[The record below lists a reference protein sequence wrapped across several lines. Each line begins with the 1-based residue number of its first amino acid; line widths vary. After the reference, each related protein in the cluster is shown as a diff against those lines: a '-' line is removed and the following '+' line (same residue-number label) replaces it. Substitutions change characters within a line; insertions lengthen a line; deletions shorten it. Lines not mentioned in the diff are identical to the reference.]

1 MEVFTTSGKV
11 NMRSGPSKDNKRVT
25 QVERRGTNLGE
36 LLDAQADKKGVVWFK
51 VKYKGKTGWITSDYA
66 TAVAGAPDGSV
77 RTIEGKAT
85 ELSHLY
91 LRSINEAMD
100 LLELDEDHRFEVYD
114 MGGSNDAVYIAGD
127 QYTEFIQLDGEGYT
141 VYGVKIGDKIRDAQ
155 KKFNKANLVLQ
166 GEDAEGYIYSIIC
179 SPDSLAID
187 EYGFD
192 GVLAVTVGSDHTVE
206 SIVLQANGIQ

>member
-1 MEVFTTSGKV
+1 
-11 NMRSGPSKDNKRVT
+11 MRSGPGKGNKVVT
-25 QVERRGTNLGE
+25 QVEKRGTSLGQ
-36 LLDAQADKKGVVWFK
+36 LLDAKADNKDVVWFK
-51 VKYKGKTGWITSDYA
+51 AKYKGKTGWVTSDYA
-66 TAVAGAPDGSV
+66 DAVAGTPDGSV
-77 RTIEGKAT
+77 RYIEGKAT

-91 LRSINEAMD
+91 LRSIDEAMD
-100 LLELDEDHRFEVYD
+100 LLELDEDYRFEVYE

-127 QYTEFIQLDGEGYT
+127 QYTEFIQLDGKGYA

-155 KKFNKANLVLQ
+155 KKFDKANLVLR

-192 GVLAVTVGSDHTVE
+192 GVLAVTVDSDNKVE

>member
-1 MEVFTTSGKV
+1 MFTTSGKV
-11 NMRSGPSKDNKRVT
+11 NMRSGPGKGNKVVT
-25 QVERRGTNLGE
+25 QVEKRGTRLGQ
-36 LLDAQADKKGVVWFK
+36 LLDAKADNKDVVWFK
-51 VKYKGKTGWITSDYA
+51 AKYKGKTGWITSDYA
-66 TAVAGAPDGSV
+66 DAVAGAPDGSV
-77 RTIEGKAT
+77 RYIEGKAT

-91 LRSINEAMD
+91 LRSIDEAMD
-100 LLELDEDHRFEVYD
+100 LLELDEDYRFEAYD
-114 MGGSNDAVYIAGD
+114 MGGSNDAVYIAGN
-127 QYTEFIQLDGEGYT
+127 QYTEFIQLDGEGYA

-155 KKFNKANLVLQ
+155 KKFAKANLVLQ

-192 GVLAVTVGSDHTVE
+192 GVLAVTVGSDNKVE